1 MRWFY
6 VILSHLEVI
15 GGCYTAPTMHH
26 AVDDSLNLARTH
38 YENFPVASFL
48 LPMRLRRPIGLIYAF
63 ARNADDFAD
72 EGDLA
77 PEQRLALL
85 DGYRRQL
92 DCIGAGAPPQDA
104 LFAALAGIIKEHR
117 LPLQLF
123 YDLLDAFSQ
132 DVVKARYE
140 NLDEVMDYCRRSANP
155 IGRLLLH
162 LYGEADERNLACSD
176 AICSALQI
184 INFLQD
190 VAIDYQKNRI
200 YLPQDELREFRVSEQ
215 QIADGDAGGAWWP
228 LMQFQIERTRRL
240 LQTGAPL
247 GLILRGR
254 IGLEMRSIIAG
265 GETILRK
272 LHRNRGDM
280 FHHRPVL
287 RPWDWAYMMYRAV
300 RAK

>member
-1 MRWFY
+1 
-6 VILSHLEVI
+6 
-15 GGCYTAPTMHH
+15 MHRP
-26 AVDDSLNLARTH
+26 VDDSLNLARTH
-38 YENFPVASFL
+38 YENFPVASVL
-48 LPMRLRRPIGLIYAF
+48 LPMRLRRPIALIYAF

-72 EGDLA
+72 EGDL
-77 PEQRLALL
+77 PPDQRLALL

-92 DCIGAGAPPQDA
+92 DRIGSDQASDDP
-104 LFAALAGIIKEHR
+104 LFIALAEIIKQHK

-123 YDLLDAFSQ
+123 HDLLDAFSQ
-132 DVVKARYE
+132 DVVKTRYE
-140 NLDEVMDYCRRSANP
+140 NLGEVMDYCRRSANP

-162 LYGEADERNLACSD
+162 LYGELDERKLAYSD

-190 VAIDYQKNRI
+190 VAIDYRKDRI
-200 YLPQDELREFRVSEQ
+200 YIPQDELRKFRVSEK
-215 QIADGDAGGAWWP
+215 QIANGDPEGPWWP

-240 LQTGAPL
+240 LQAGAPL
-247 GLILRGR
+247 GLALQGR

-272 LHRNRGDM
+272 LHRSRGDM

-287 RPWDWAYMMYRAV
+287 RPWDWAYMMYRAI

>member
-1 MRWFY
+1 
-6 VILSHLEVI
+6 
-15 GGCYTAPTMHH
+15 MHRP
-26 AVDDSLNLARTH
+26 VDDSLNLARTH
-38 YENFPVASFL
+38 YENFPVASVL
-48 LPMRLRRPIGLIYAF
+48 LPMRLRRPIALIYAF

-72 EGDLA
+72 EGDL
-77 PEQRLALL
+77 PPQQRLALL

-92 DCIGAGAPPQDA
+92 DRIGAAQA
-104 LFAALAGIIKEHR
+104 LDDPLFIALAEIIRQHK

-123 YDLLDAFSQ
+123 HDLLDAFSQ
-132 DVVKARYE
+132 DVVKTRYE
-140 NLDEVMDYCRRSANP
+140 NLGEVMDYCRRSANP

-162 LYGEADERNLACSD
+162 LYGELDERNLAYSD

-190 VAIDYQKNRI
+190 VAIDYRKDRI
-200 YLPQDELREFRVSEQ
+200 YIPQDELRKFRVSEQ
-215 QIADGDAGGAWWP
+215 QIANGDPEGPWWP

-240 LQTGAPL
+240 LQAGAPL
-247 GLILRGR
+247 GLALHGR

-272 LHRNRGDM
+272 LHRSRGDM

-287 RPWDWAYMMYRAV
+287 RPWDWTYMMYRAI